1 MSTPL
6 NSQSPVRH
14 HPSSRRRHLWFR
26 RRAEAISPLR
36 TPEYKALLFRVADR
50 GSCALFYLVVALVPL
65 PLGSIEPAMVAI
77 WCVVLGAIV
86 IVASVLEIRTPQ
98 LVFIGLAAVLA
109 LMYALVLHEQLSV
122 HPWFASPHPIWKETA
137 ELLQIPIEPSVS
149 IARNQPLFAI
159 GAPLAALLSFLSGLL
174 AGANRGRAHQLL
186 GVIAWSGVAYAIY
199 GIAFAF
205 VDPATGT
212 FRASPIPLT
221 STLVNRNTA
230 AVYFGACSAIWL
242 LLVCEQIR
250 QHVLDERSNRDLTL
264 INDRPLW
271 LVQFI
276 LLLTMMVVCL
286 LATFMTGSRAGV
298 SVSLLGFV
306 VAVVGFFY
314 RDLVGRRVVIVAL
327 GSGCGLALLTLYFL
341 AGNVVTRFYKDGL
354 IDHTRLSLYRSTLRM
369 IADHPWFGTGLG
381 TFASAFPAYRSDE
394 ISMYGIYD
402 RAHSTLLELAAE
414 AGSPL
419 ASIVVIGW
427 MIAFGVLAH
436 GVRTRRRDRIL
447 PAAALS
453 VGLLAALH
461 SLVDFSLQ
469 IPGFAIVVFGLLGAG
484 IAQSLLRSDTYAR
497 SKG

>member
-1 MSTPL
+1 
-6 NSQSPVRH
+6 
-14 HPSSRRRHLWFR
+14 
-26 RRAEAISPLR
+26 
-36 TPEYKALLFRVADR
+36 
-50 GSCALFYLVVALVPL
+50 LFYLVVAFAPL
-65 PLGSIEPAMVAI
+65 PLGSADPAMVAI
-77 WCVVLGAIV
+77 WCVVLGATV
-86 IVASVLEIRTPQ
+86 ILASVLEIRTPQ

-109 LMYALVLHEQLSV
+109 VTYAVVLHEQLSV
-122 HPWFASPHPIWKETA
+122 HPWFASPHPVWKETA

-174 AGANRGRAHQLL
+174 IGAKRSRAHQLL
-186 GVIAWSGVAYAIY
+186 KVIGWSGVAYAIY
-199 GIAFAF
+199 GIALAL
-205 VDPATGT
+205 VDPATGI
-212 FRASPIPLT
+212 FRVSPIPLT
-221 STLVNRNTA
+221 STLVNRNAA
-230 AVYFGACSAIWL
+230 AVYFGACSTIWL

-250 QHVLDERSNRDLTL
+250 NGRGNREVTR
-264 INDRPLW
+264 INHQQLW
-271 LVQFI
+271 LAQFV
-276 LLLTMMVVCL
+276 LLLTMMVICL

-314 RDLVGRRVVIVAL
+314 RDLVGRRGVFVAV
-327 GSGCGLALLTLYFL
+327 GAGCGLALLTLYFL
-341 AGNVVTRFYKDGL
+341 AGNVVARFFELGV

-369 IADHPWFGTGLG
+369 IADRPWFGTGLG
-381 TFASAFPAYRSDE
+381 TFASAFPAYRSDD

-414 AGSPL
+414 AGLPL

-427 MIAFGVLAH
+427 MVAFGVLAH
-436 GVRTRRRDRIL
+436 GVRTRRRDRII

-484 IAQSLLRSDTYAR
+484 IAQSLLRSDTYAL

>member
-1 MSTPL
+1 M
-6 NSQSPVRH
+6 
-14 HPSSRRRHLWFR
+14 
-26 RRAEAISPLR
+26 
-36 TPEYKALLFRVADR
+36 ALLFRVADR
-50 GSCALFYLVVALVPL
+50 GSCALFYLVVALAPL
-65 PLGSIEPAMVAI
+65 PLGSTEPAMVAI
-77 WCVVLGAIV
+77 WCVVLGVTV
-86 IVASVLEIRTPQ
+86 ILASVLEIRTPQ

-109 LMYALVLHEQLSV
+109 LMYGVVLHEQLSV

-137 ELLQIPIEPSVS
+137 ETLQIPIEPSVS

-174 AGANRGRAHQLL
+174 VGANRSRAHQLL
-186 GVIAWSGVAYAIY
+186 SVIAWSGVAYAIY
-199 GIAFAF
+199 GVAFAL
-205 VDPATGT
+205 VDPATGI
-212 FRASPIPLT
+212 FRVRPIPLT
-221 STLVNRNTA
+221 STFVNRNTA

-242 LLVCEQIR
+242 LLVCERIR
-250 QHVLDERSNRDLTL
+250 QHVLNERSNRDLTR
-264 INDRPLW
+264 IDRPALW
-271 LVQFI
+271 WLAQFL
-276 LLLTMMVVCL
+276 LLLTMMVICL

-314 RDLVGRRVVIVAL
+314 RDLVGRRGVFIAVGA
-327 GSGCGLALLTLYFL
+327 GCGLALLTLYFL
-341 AGNVVTRFYKDGL
+341 AGNVVARFYEEGL
-354 IDHTRLSLYRSTLRM
+354 IDHTRLSLYRATLRM

-381 TFASAFPAYRSDE
+381 TFASAFPAYRSDD

-402 RAHSTLLELAAE
+402 RAHSTLFELAAE
-414 AGSPL
+414 AGLPL

-436 GVRTRRRDRIL
+436 GVRTRRRDRII

-453 VGLLAALH
+453 VGLLAVFH

-469 IPGFAIVVFGLLGAG
+469 IPGFAIVVFGLLGVG
-484 IAQSLLRSDTYAR
+484 VAQSFSSPESLVI

>member
-1 MSTPL
+1 MTP
-6 NSQSPVRH
+6 
-14 HPSSRRRHLWFR
+14 
-26 RRAEAISPLR
+26 
-36 TPEYKALLFRVADR
+36 LFRVADR
-50 GSCALFYLVVALVPL
+50 GSCTLLYLVVALAPL
-65 PLGSIEPAMVAI
+65 PLSSIEPAMVAI
-77 WCVVLGAIV
+77 WCVVLGVTV
-86 IVASVLEIRTPQ
+86 ILASVLEIRTPQ

-109 LMYALVLHEQLSV
+109 LMYGVVLHEQLSV

-174 AGANRGRAHQLL
+174 VGANRSRARQLL

-199 GIAFAF
+199 GIAFAL
-205 VDPATGT
+205 VDPATGI
-212 FRASPIPLT
+212 FRVSPIPLT

-230 AVYFGACSAIWL
+230 AVYFGACSTVWL

-250 QHVLDERSNRDLTL
+250 NERGNREMTW
-264 INDRPLW
+264 INHQQLW
-271 LVQFI
+271 LAQFV
-276 LLLTMMVVCL
+276 LLLTMMVICL
-286 LATFMTGSRAGV
+286 LATFMTVSRAGV

-306 VAVVGFFY
+306 VAVVGFLY
-314 RDLVGRRVVIVAL
+314 RDLVGRRGVFIAVGA
-327 GSGCGLALLTLYFL
+327 GCGLALLTLYFL
-341 AGNVVTRFYKDGL
+341 AGNVVARLYEGV
-354 IDHTRLSLYRSTLRM
+354 IDYTRLSLYRSTLRM
-369 IADHPWFGTGLG
+369 ILDHPWFGTGLG
-381 TFASAFPAYRSDE
+381 TFALAFPAYRSDE
-394 ISMYGIYD
+394 ISMYFTYN
-402 RAHSTLLELAAE
+402 RAHSTLFELAAE
-414 AGSPL
+414 AGLPL

-436 GVRTRRRDRIL
+436 GVRTRRRDRII

-484 IAQSLLRSDTYAR
+484 IAQSLLRSDTYAL

>member
-1 MSTPL
+1 M
-6 NSQSPVRH
+6 
-14 HPSSRRRHLWFR
+14 
-26 RRAEAISPLR
+26 
-36 TPEYKALLFRVADR
+36 ALLFRVADR
-50 GSCALFYLVVALVPL
+50 GSCALFYLVVALAPL
-65 PLGSIEPAMVAI
+65 PLGSTEPAMVAI
-77 WCVVLGAIV
+77 WCVVLGATV
-86 IVASVLEIRTPQ
+86 ILASVLEIRTPQ

-109 LMYALVLHEQLSV
+109 LVYGVVLHEQLSV

-137 ELLQIPIEPSVS
+137 ETLQIPIEPSVS
-149 IARNQPLFAI
+149 IARNQPLSAI

-174 AGANRGRAHQLL
+174 VGANRSRARQLL
-186 GVIAWSGVAYAIY
+186 SVIAWSGVAYAIY
-199 GIAFAF
+199 GVAFAL
-205 VDPATGT
+205 VDPATGI
-212 FRASPIPLT
+212 FRVRPIPLT
-221 STLVNRNTA
+221 STFVNRNTA

-242 LLVCEQIR
+242 LLVCERIR
-250 QHVLDERSNRDLTL
+250 QRVLDERSNRDLTR
-264 INDRPLW
+264 IDRQQLW
-271 LVQFI
+271 WLAQFL
-276 LLLTMMVVCL
+276 LLLTMMVICL

-314 RDLVGRRVVIVAL
+314 RDLVGRRGVFIAVGA
-327 GSGCGLALLTLYFL
+327 GCGLALLTLYFL
-341 AGNVVTRFYKDGL
+341 AGNVVARFYEEGL

-369 IADHPWFGTGLG
+369 IADRPWFGTGLG
-381 TFASAFPAYRSDE
+381 TFALAFPAYRSDD

-414 AGSPL
+414 AGLPL
-419 ASIVVIGW
+419 ACIVVIGW

-436 GVRTRRRDRIL
+436 GVRTRRRDRII

-484 IAQSLLRSDTYAR
+484 IAQSLLRSDTYAL